1 MRGGRV
7 WLSFG
12 RRAGLGVRL
21 EKLDISWLAFDPQTT
36 DESVSRD
43 SSGWENSVRGNG
55 EDGVNGPR

>member
-43 SSGWENSVRGNG
+43 SSGWEKSVRGNG